1 MIPTLLLVGLAVGVP
16 VHDRVSLRRSLVIG
30 VGVSLLWG
38 IIIGVG
44 EQGSCCVLRGRAP
57 RFGEC
62 RGRRNP
68 RSGRSQHHSVEQSQV
83 APFHRAVTSESG
95 HPGVR
100 AINRK
105 APQTAPEGDG
115 GS

>member
-44 EQGSCCVLRGRAP
+44 EQGLVVF
-57 RFGEC
+57 FGAALL
-62 RGRRNP
+62 GLANVVVGATLAAGARNTIRLSSRKWH
-68 RSGRSQHHSVEQSQV
+68 RS
-83 APFHRAVTSESG
+83 
-95 HPGVR
+95 
-100 AINRK
+100 
-105 APQTAPEGDG
+105 TAR
-115 GS
+115 